1 MRLKEIY
8 PGIFTGVYR
17 GVECEVDNDT
27 GNWNYSGKLPFS
39 DVSNPRFSSYDN
51 VIVFSS
57 FEDCVNALKKYID
70 SVYERREEY
79 AKLSKTMEHK
89 DQD

>member
-27 GNWNYSGKLPFS
+27 GNWNYSGTLPFS
-39 DVSNPRFSSYDN
+39 EVSQPRFSSYSN

-57 FEDCVNALKKYID
+57 FEDCVEALKKYID
-70 SVYERREEY
+70 DVYERREKY
-79 AKLSKTMEHK
+79 AKLSKKMEHK
-89 DQD
+89 D